1 MGQKQMQFR
10 NITRDDLRE
19 VSELGVRSKATW
31 GYSDEVMAVFTEELT
46 HDVELIDKNLEAI
59 VACVEEKIVGYFT
72 LVRRKD
78 DSIELDFMFVRVESM
93 LNGVGTA
100 MMHEAVRLARSHGAE
115 HLWLIADPN
124 ADGFYEKFGA
134 KQTSEYQSSIPG
146 RTIPVMRIDL

>member
-46 HDVELIDKNLEAI
+46 HDVELIDQSLEAI
-59 VACVEEKIVGYFT
+59 VACVDEKIVGYFT
-72 LVRRKD
+72 LVRRND

-124 ADGFYEKFGA
+124 AVGFYEKFGA